1 MKAINL
7 GESNSEMVKLN
18 IDQQLDEI
26 RDIETF
32 IRGLEPIALVEL
44 QTQQV
49 RRLIYFAKKGIEAY
63 RLRRAQYNN
72 AYNQPVE
79 TQPND
84 GIYLN
89 DEKEEVS

>member
-1 MKAINL
+1 
-7 GESNSEMVKLN
+7 MVKLN
-18 IDQQLDEI
+18 AEQQLDEI

-32 IRGLEPIALVEL
+32 MRGLEPIALVEL
-44 QTQQV
+44 QAQQV

-72 AYNQPVE
+72 AYQQPMQNQFE
-79 TQPND
+79 ND

-89 DEKEEVS
+89 DEKEEVK